1 MKLLFTLVLVGVSA
15 LCEAQTKVAYSG
27 YPSLIWPRLYA
38 IQYVQSTDALGE
50 YEKPIFSNDTKALEG
65 KVVSLP
71 GYIVPFATGTVKS
84 NQFILTSLPLN
95 ACFFCGVGGPETVIE
110 IVLKNPIPYT
120 EKLIEVKGTLRLNS
134 TDPDKMIYRLE
145 QAEYLGEID
154 F

>member
-1 MKLLFTLVLVGVSA
+1 MKIFFALEFVGVSIF
-15 LCEAQTKVAYSG
+15 CEAQSKIAYSG
-27 YPSLIWPRLYA
+27 YPSLIWPKLYA
-38 IQYVQSTDALGE
+38 IQYTKSTDALGD
-50 YEKPIFSNDTKALEG
+50 YEKPVFSNEVKALEG

-71 GYIVPFATGTVKS
+71 GYIVPFATGTLKS

-110 IVLKNPIPYT
+110 VLLKNPISYT
-120 EKLIEVKGTLRLNS
+120 EKLVEIKGVLRLNS
-134 TDPDKMIYRLE
+134 TNPDKMIYQLE